1 MRHADQIYA
10 EAISCMKNILEFIAV
25 SFDSGI
31 GYDDNDNMGD
41 TEDQG
46 RERGSDDTKPLHQ
59 KKAEKVPFSYFRSQ
73 ANDEE
78 KREWP
83 ENYIRKHC
91 LKESIREEGKEEME
105 EKEKE
110 EEEVRKEKKEFRSL
124 ADIEFYQLTSQAG
137 GNCGKKI

>member
-1 MRHADQIYA
+1 MRHADQIYT
-10 EAISCMKNILEFIAV
+10 EAISCMKNILEFNAV

-31 GYDDNDNMGD
+31 GYDDNNNVGD
-41 TEDQG
+41 TGDQG
-46 RERGSDDTKPLHQ
+46 RERGSDDTKPLHH
-59 KKAEKVPFSYFRSQ
+59 KKAEKIPFSYFRSQ

-91 LKESIREEGKEEME
+91 LKESIREEGKE
-105 EKEKE
+105 KVE
-110 EEEVRKEKKEFRSL
+110 EEEEEEERKGKKEFRSL

>member
-10 EAISCMKNILEFIAV
+10 EAISCMKDILEFNAV

-31 GYDDNDNMGD
+31 GYDDNDNVGD
-41 TEDQG
+41 TGDQG
-46 RERGSDDTKPLHQ
+46 RGRGSDNMKPLHH
-59 KKAEKVPFSYFRSQ
+59 KKAEKIPFSYFRSQ

-91 LKESIREEGKEEME
+91 LKESIREEGKE
-105 EKEKE
+105 KE
-110 EEEVRKEKKEFRSL
+110 EEEERKGKKEFRSL